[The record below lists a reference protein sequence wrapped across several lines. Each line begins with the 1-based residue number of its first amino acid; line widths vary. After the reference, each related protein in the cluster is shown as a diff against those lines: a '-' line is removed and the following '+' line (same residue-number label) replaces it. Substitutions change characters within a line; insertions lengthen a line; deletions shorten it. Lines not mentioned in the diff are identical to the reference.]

1 MSSLFLEK
9 KHWHHLCMG
18 TSFCVVFEHTVT
30 EWLSLEGTSWDHLV
44 WLLLLDVCQLSRT
57 MSRYTSTVGES
68 ADSFGKLCQCL
79 IIHFLIFRQILF
91 DKILFL
97 PSFIPLLN
105 IWMIY
110 FGRGIK
116 EEKSLRIFEVT
127 VFKQIL
133 NIYSLL
139 YTSIST
145 ALPSSSAL

>member
-1 MSSLFLEK
+1 
-9 KHWHHLCMG
+9 
-18 TSFCVVFEHTVT
+18 
-30 EWLSLEGTSWDHLV
+30 
-44 WLLLLDVCQLSRT
+44 
-57 MSRYTSTVGES
+57 
-68 ADSFGKLCQCL
+68 
-79 IIHFLIFRQILF
+79 
-91 DKILFL
+91 
-97 PSFIPLLN
+97 
-105 IWMIY
+105 MIY